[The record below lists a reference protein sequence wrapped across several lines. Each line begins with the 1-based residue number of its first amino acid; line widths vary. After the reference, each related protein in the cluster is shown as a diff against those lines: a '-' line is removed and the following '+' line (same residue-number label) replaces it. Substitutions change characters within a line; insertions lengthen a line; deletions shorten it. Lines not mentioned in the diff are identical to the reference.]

1 MAVGSLWK
9 RLREF
14 GRKVSRLGNVPV
26 FQNTGWLTGG
36 QLAGDVASFL
46 FFILLSRRFGP
57 EGVGVYAFAVAV
69 ASIGRTVAGLGVDD
83 YGVRELATRGSES
96 AESVVG
102 RILGTQCWLAAIYT
116 GGCALFLV
124 GTGVTARKVVVVGL
138 LAAYHLG
145 AGIVRSLFLP
155 AFAGRRMAGPALLDS
170 GSRILAI
177 GIGIGVMLWGGDTL
191 VGVLVGFPISGAL
204 LVMGAAWLSL
214 QDLGRLQIQFNLDSV
229 VSTTKQAWPF
239 AAAGI
244 VFKLHGRADVV
255 MLSLIAGSA
264 ATGVYA
270 AGLKFVEVSI
280 VVVAL
285 FSFALYPRLTK
296 LAESDEAGFGVA
308 VATIVKGG
316 FVACIILGW
325 GIFVVVPDLI
335 PLFFGS
341 QFQETEL
348 VVKLFALWVPLK
360 GVKILGDRLMLSAGE
375 QVQKL
380 HFQTIATGL
389 NIAFNGVLI
398 PILVV
403 EGAILAS
410 VVSTGINMLLVIRY
424 LKKYSSERLVLQLI
438 TETSPLLIA
447 GLLAAGV
454 FAYVGTGEI
463 WAAIAFIMSFGGAA
477 VISGFLPMIWSDMV
491 RLVAWEE

>member
-1 MAVGSLWK
+1 
-9 RLREF
+9 
-14 GRKVSRLGNVPV
+14 
-26 FQNTGWLTGG
+26 
-36 QLAGDVASFL
+36 
-46 FFILLSRRFGP
+46 
-57 EGVGVYAFAVAV
+57 
-69 ASIGRTVAGLGVDD
+69 
-83 YGVRELATRGSES
+83 
-96 AESVVG
+96 
-102 RILGTQCWLAAIYT
+102 
-116 GGCALFLV
+116 
-124 GTGVTARKVVVVGL
+124 
-138 LAAYHLG
+138 
-145 AGIVRSLFLP
+145 
-155 AFAGRRMAGPALLDS
+155 
-170 GSRILAI
+170 
-177 GIGIGVMLWGGDTL
+177 
-191 VGVLVGFPISGAL
+191 
-204 LVMGAAWLSL
+204 
-214 QDLGRLQIQFNLDSV
+214 
-229 VSTTKQAWPF
+229 
-239 AAAGI
+239 
-244 VFKLHGRADVV
+244 
-255 MLSLIAGSA
+255 
-264 ATGVYA
+264 
-270 AGLKFVEVSI
+270 VEVSI

-308 VATIVKGG
+308 VTTIVKGG
-316 FVACIILGW
+316 FVACVILGW
-325 GIFVVVPDLI
+325 GIFVIVPDLI

-341 QFQETEL
+341 QFQETEF
-348 VVKLFALWVPLK
+348 VIKLFALWVPVK

-380 HFQTIATGL
+380 RFQTIATGL

-477 VISGFLPMIWSDMV
+477 VISGFLPMIWSDMA
-491 RLVAWEE
+491 RLVAQEE

>member
-1 MAVGSLWK
+1 MAVGTLWK

-14 GRKVSRLGNVPV
+14 TRKLSRLGKAPV

-36 QLAGDVASFL
+36 QLAGDAASFI

-57 EGVGVYAFAVAV
+57 EGVGIYAFAVAV
-69 ASIGRTVAGLGVDD
+69 AGIGRTVAGLGVED

-96 AESVVG
+96 ADRVVG
-102 RILGTQCWLAAIYT
+102 RILGAQCWLAAIYT
-116 GGCALFLV
+116 GGCVLFLV
-124 GTGVTARKVVVVGL
+124 GTGVSAREVVVVGL
-138 LAAYHLG
+138 LAAYHLS

-155 AFAGRRMAGPALLDS
+155 AFAGKRMAGPALLDS

-177 GIGIGVMLWGGDTL
+177 GIGIGVMLWGGGSL
-191 VGVLVGFPISGAL
+191 LGVLVGFPISGAL
-204 LVMGAAWLSL
+204 LVMGAIWLSL
-214 QDLGRLQIQFNLDSV
+214 RDLGRLQVQLNLNSV

-239 AAAGI
+239 AAGGI

-255 MLSLIAGSA
+255 MLSLIAGNA

-270 AGLKFVEVSI
+270 AGLKFVEVSM

-296 LAESDEAGFGVA
+296 LAESDKAGFGVA
-308 VATIVKGG
+308 VTTLVKGG
-316 FVACIILGW
+316 FFACVILGW
-325 GIFVVVPDLI
+325 GIFVIVPDLI

-348 VVKLFALWVPLK
+348 VVKLFALWVPVK
-360 GVKILGDRLMLSAGE
+360 GVRNLGARLMLAAGE
-375 QVQKL
+375 QVKKL
-380 HFQTIATGL
+380 RFQTIATGL

-410 VVSTGINMLLVIRY
+410 VVSTGINMFLLIRY
-424 LKKYSSERLVLQLI
+424 LRKYSSERLVLQLI

-447 GLLAAGV
+447 GFLAAGV
-454 FAYVGTGEI
+454 FVYLGTREI
-463 WAAIAFIMSFGGAA
+463 WAAVAFIASFGGAA
-477 VISGFLPMIWSDMV
+477 VISGFLSMIWSDV
-491 RLVAWEE
+491 VWLVEREE

>member
-177 GIGIGVMLWGGDTL
+177 GIGIGVMFWGGDTL

-204 LVMGAAWLSL
+204 LVMGAVWLSL
-214 QDLGRLQIQFNLDSV
+214 QDLGRLQVQFNLDSV

-264 ATGVYA
+264 ATGIYA

-308 VATIVKGG
+308 VTTIVKGG

-341 QFQETEL
+341 QFQETEF
-348 VVKLFALWVPLK
+348 VIKLFALWVPVK

-380 HFQTIATGL
+380 RLQTIATGL

-403 EGAILAS
+403 EGAILGS

-477 VISGFLPMIWSDMV
+477 VISGFLPMIWSDMA

>member
-1 MAVGSLWK
+1 MTVDSLWK

-57 EGVGVYAFAVAV
+57 EGVGIYAFAVAV

-204 LVMGAAWLSL
+204 LVTGAVWLSL
-214 QDLGRLQIQFNLDSV
+214 QDLDRLQVQFNLDSV
-229 VSTTKQAWPF
+229 VSTTRQAWPF

-264 ATGVYA
+264 ATGIYA

-308 VATIVKGG
+308 VTTIVKGG
-316 FVACIILGW
+316 FVACVILGW
-325 GIFVVVPDLI
+325 GIFVIVPDLI

-341 QFQETEL
+341 QFQETEF
-348 VVKLFALWVPLK
+348 VIKLFALWVPVK

-380 HFQTIATGL
+380 RLQTIATGL

-438 TETSPLLIA
+438 TETSPLFIA

-454 FAYVGTGEI
+454 FACVGTGEI

-477 VISGFLPMIWSDMV
+477 VISGFLPMIWSDMA

>member
-1 MAVGSLWK
+1 
-9 RLREF
+9 
-14 GRKVSRLGNVPV
+14 
-26 FQNTGWLTGG
+26 
-36 QLAGDVASFL
+36 LAGDVASFL

-57 EGVGVYAFAVAV
+57 EGVGIYAFAVAV

-83 YGVRELATRGSES
+83 YGVGELATRGSES

-204 LVMGAAWLSL
+204 LVMGAVWLSL
-214 QDLGRLQIQFNLDSV
+214 QDLDSLQVQFNLDSV
-229 VSTTKQAWPF
+229 VSTTRQAWPF

-264 ATGVYA
+264 ATGIYA

-341 QFQETEL
+341 QFQETEF
-348 VVKLFALWVPLK
+348 VIKLFALWVPVK

-380 HFQTIATGL
+380 RLQTIATGL

-477 VISGFLPMIWSDMV
+477 VISGFLPMIWSDMA

>member
-124 GTGVTARKVVVVGL
+124 GTGVSAREVAIVGL
-138 LAAYHLG
+138 LAAYHLS

-191 VGVLVGFPISGAL
+191 VGVLVGFPISGVL
-204 LVMGAAWLSL
+204 LVMGAVWLSL
-214 QDLGRLQIQFNLDSV
+214 QDLGRLQVQFNLDSV

-264 ATGVYA
+264 ATGIYA

-308 VATIVKGG
+308 VTTIVKGG
-316 FVACIILGW
+316 FVACVILGW
-325 GIFVVVPDLI
+325 GIFVIVPDLI

-341 QFQETEL
+341 QFQETEF
-348 VVKLFALWVPLK
+348 VIKLFALWVPVK

-380 HFQTIATGL
+380 RFQTIATGL

-410 VVSTGINMLLVIRY
+410 VISTGINMLLVIRY

-477 VISGFLPMIWSDMV
+477 VISGFLPMIWSDMA

>member
-1 MAVGSLWK
+1 MAIGSLWK

-138 LAAYHLG
+138 LAAYHLS

-155 AFAGRRMAGPALLDS
+155 AFAERRMAGPALLDA

-177 GIGIGVMLWGGDTL
+177 AVGIVVMLLGGETL
-191 VGVLVGFPISGAL
+191 VGVLAGFPVFGAL
-204 LVMGAAWLSL
+204 LGVGAIWLGL
-214 QDLGRLQIQFNLDSV
+214 RDLRGLRIQLDVPSV
-229 VSTTKQAWPF
+229 VSTVKQAWPF
-239 AAAGI
+239 AAGTFVSQLDA
-244 VFKLHGRADVV
+244 RADVV
-255 MLSLIAGSA
+255 MLSLIGGSA
-264 ATGVYA
+264 ATGIYA